1 MSNENYFLE
10 KLERML
16 FLEIKKGSKINEYVF
31 KDDIY
36 LPVNSD
42 KIVSKAKEGDDLSN
56 IPVNFFIE
64 GMFYALGADKNFR
77 FNHVYKEIIKSI
89 PNSVNYAK
97 GKIFENIKNEKYE
110 DGYILLKGLLEI
122 EVTTDNLNK
131 AFILID
137 GMRKSNVIFKEEIL
151 KLIEIGKEIK
161 DYPQP
166 YYYAA
171 LVSYEDKDFEK
182 AHFNIKQ
189 YISFGG
195 NITEEVEE
203 LKENLDIINSFD
215 KGKELVYEEPKKAL
229 EVLLPLIDV
238 LGDSAEI
245 FYYIAVSYRI
255 LQNYEKAIYY
265 LNEALSIDSN
275 YVQVFNELGINY
287 ACLNDF
293 ETAIKYLRKVFEV
306 TKSIEVCTNL
316 VMCYINIKDFNQAKI
331 HLDIAKKLNPEDEIV
346 KELENAL
353 G

>member
-10 KLERML
+10 KLEKML
-16 FLEIKKGSKINEYVF
+16 FLEVKKGSKINEYAFEENV
-31 KDDIY
+31 Y

-42 KIVSKAKEGDDLSN
+42 KIVSKAKEGDDLAN

-64 GMFYALGADKNFR
+64 GMFYALGADKNFK

-89 PNSVNYAK
+89 PDSVNYIK
-97 GKIFENIKNEKYE
+97 GKIFEDIKNKKYE

-122 EVTTDNLNK
+122 EITKDNLNK
-131 AFILID
+131 AFILVD
-137 GMRKSNVIFKEEIL
+137 GMRKINSIFKEELI
-151 KLIEIGKEIK
+151 KLIELGKEIK

-166 YYYAA
+166 YYYGG
-171 LVSYEDKDFEK
+171 LVNYEDKNFEN
-182 AHFNIKQ
+182 ADFNIKQ
-189 YISFGG
+189 YISLGG
-195 NITEEVEE
+195 NITEEIEE
-203 LKENLDIINSFD
+203 LKENLEIINSFD
-215 KGKELVYEEPKKAL
+215 KGRELVYDEPKKAL
-229 EVLLPLIDV
+229 EILLPLIDV

-245 FYYIAVSYRI
+245 FYYIAISYRV
-255 LQNYEKAIYY
+255 LQNHEKAIYY

-316 VMCYINIKDFNQAKI
+316 IMCYINIKDFNQARI

-346 KELENAL
+346 RELEKAL

>member
-10 KLERML
+10 KLGKML
-16 FLEIKKGSKINEYVF
+16 FLEIKKNSKINQYVF
-31 KDDIY
+31 KENVY

-64 GMFYALGADKNFR
+64 GIFYTLGADKSFR
-77 FNHVYKEIIKSI
+77 FNYVYKEIIKSI
-89 PNSVNYAK
+89 PNSVNCVK

-110 DGYILLKGLLEI
+110 EGYILLKGLLEI
-122 EVTTDNLNK
+122 EITKDNLNK
-131 AFILID
+131 AFILVD
-137 GMRKSNVIFKEEIL
+137 GLRKGNDIFKEEII

-166 YYYAA
+166 YYYEA
-171 LVSYEDKDFEK
+171 LVNYEDKNFED
-182 AHFNIKQ
+182 AHLNIKQ
-189 YISFGG
+189 YISLGG
-195 NITEEVEE
+195 NITEEIEE
-203 LKENLDIINSFD
+203 LKENLNIINSFD
-215 KGKELVYEEPKKAL
+215 KGKELVYEEPKKSL
-229 EVLLPLIDV
+229 EILLPLIDV

-245 FYYIAVSYRI
+245 FYFIAVSYRI

-275 YVQVFNELGINY
+275 YVEVFNELGINY

-316 VMCYINIKDFNQAKI
+316 IMCYINNKDFNQAKI

-346 KELENAL
+346 KELEKVL